1 MLQAELKVIEGKQ
14 QGKSIPL
21 NAKKFLIGREQDCQL
36 RPTSDLVSRH
46 HCVFSQDGYTVR
58 LRDLGSTNGTFVNGE
73 RIQGQVSLNDGDRVQ
88 IGKLAFQVIIRQSAE
103 ASTVAEPVGATA
115 SGGSLS
121 LDDLAAQ
128 PPSTTSPLADSALL
142 GNSETEVNTGKT
154 EAGGSDSSKTM
165 ELPAYDPASF
175 SAAETEAGMFGGDT
189 TVIAPQPAA
198 PIPASPL
205 GPPPA
210 RGPAR
215 PMTPP
220 GGFPQFAP
228 PMNPAAQYPSAPFAA
243 PAYPVQPAYVPPPP
257 AYPTGYPQAGYPGMP
272 GYAQPMY
279 PQPYPQAAYPPA
291 PAYTQPGYPQQGMGY
306 PAAPNGYPQPTP
318 PVIETPS
325 SASKRSMTSTPAV
338 NLPPP
343 EETGAKPPEPKPA
356 EAKPAEGASTQ
367 KIPSSAAADI
377 IRAHMQRRPGAS

>member
-103 ASTVAEPVGATA
+103 ASTVAEPVGAA
-115 SGGSLS
+115 AAAGALS
-121 LDDLAAQ
+121 LDDLATK
-128 PPSTTSPLADSALL
+128 PPSATSPLADSAVL
-142 GNSETEVNTGKT
+142 GNSETELNTGKT
-154 EAGGSDSSKTM
+154 EAGGSDSNKTM
-165 ELPAYDPASF
+165 ELPAYDPATF

-198 PIPASPL
+198 APPASPL
-205 GPPPA
+205 GPA

-220 GGFPQFAP
+220 GVFPQF
-228 PMNPAAQYPSAPFAA
+228 
-243 PAYPVQPAYVPPPP
+243 PPPI
-257 AYPTGYPQAGYPGMP
+257 
-272 GYAQPMY
+272 
-279 PQPYPQAAYPPA
+279 
-291 PAYTQPGYPQQGMGY
+291 
-306 PAAPNGYPQPTP
+306 N
-318 PVIETPS
+318 
-325 SASKRSMTSTPAV
+325 
-338 NLPPP
+338 
-343 EETGAKPPEPKPA
+343 
-356 EAKPAEGASTQ
+356 
-367 KIPSSAAADI
+367 SAA
-377 IRAHMQRRPGAS
+377 